1 MPKNR
6 ILTVFPDP
14 NEQLYVRRLLAS
26 EGFGVRGEYAAGSQA
41 LRRIHEMGGG
51 IVICSYMLADMTA
64 ADLAADLDREDGA
77 FLLVVAQPQML
88 DYCSDAKVYKLPL
101 PLARAELISSVEMLL
116 RLEDEYLRRT
126 IPARSEAENA
136 TLARAKR
143 LLEKVYHL
151 SESDAHHFIQKKSM
165 SDGIKMA
172 DAAARVIRAIET
184 AAKKQKQA

>member
-1 MPKNR
+1 MPTNR

-51 IVICSYMLADMTA
+51 IVICSYM
-64 ADLAADLDREDGA
+64 
-77 FLLVVAQPQML
+77 LVVAQPQML